1 MVIPQETRCG
11 DQRSTAEFGYQRTIS
26 PNKIG
31 KILSQMNHLTK
42 MALGESY
49 AVEIQAS
56 GERLRD
62 ISIRQ
67 IDEAI
72 AQKGHQDGCSR
83 LSIRFYADSLRAF
96 FRYAE
101 MKGW

>member
-1 MVIPQETRCG
+1 MVG
-11 DQRSTAEFGYQRTIS
+11 DQRNTAEFGYQRTIS

-56 GERLRD
+56 GGLEDLNLQ
-62 ISIRQ
+62 S
-67 IDEAI
+67 
-72 AQKGHQDGCSR
+72 DGAC
-83 LSIRFYADSLRAF
+83 RFRHVS
-96 FRYAE
+96 
-101 MKGW
+101 

>member
-1 MVIPQETRCG
+1 MVG
-11 DQRSTAEFGYQRTIS
+11 DQRNTAEFGYQRTIS

-56 GERLRD
+56 ARTDRGSESGWD
-62 ISIRQ
+62 
-67 IDEAI
+67 
-72 AQKGHQDGCSR
+72 HQLLCPMS
-83 LSIRFYADSLRAF
+83 STLRATSYTLHKHQ
-96 FRYAE
+96 RSC
-101 MKGW
+101 

>member
-1 MVIPQETRCG
+1 MVG
-11 DQRSTAEFGYQRTIS
+11 DQRNTAEFGYQRTIS

-56 GERLRD
+56 REMQCGV
-62 ISIRQ
+62 
-67 IDEAI
+67 I
-72 AQKGHQDGCSR
+72 AELAQTD
-83 LSIRFYADSLRAF
+83 A
-96 FRYAE
+96 
-101 MKGW
+101 

>member
-1 MVIPQETRCG
+1 MVG
-11 DQRSTAEFGYQRTIS
+11 DQRNTAQFGYQRTIS

-56 GERLRD
+56 RELNITRRYGKAGTKLLKRPVIHLSAGRCYLLDLLRM
-62 ISIRQ
+62 
-67 IDEAI
+67 AI
-72 AQKGHQDGCSR
+72 TFMTPC
-83 LSIRFYADSLRAF
+83 
-96 FRYAE
+96 
-101 MKGW
+101 